1 MYLNEKDLE
10 NESVSFVTHHIL
22 PAIYM
27 LDFSASAQPH
37 VTILVSYQE
46 PKTLSICQI
55 QCMHLELAKNK
66 CLFCLHCL

>member
-1 MYLNEKDLE
+1 MYLTEKDLE

-46 PKTLSICQI
+46 PKTLYSPDT
-55 QCMHLELAKNK
+55 MHAPGAR
-66 CLFCLHCL
+66 